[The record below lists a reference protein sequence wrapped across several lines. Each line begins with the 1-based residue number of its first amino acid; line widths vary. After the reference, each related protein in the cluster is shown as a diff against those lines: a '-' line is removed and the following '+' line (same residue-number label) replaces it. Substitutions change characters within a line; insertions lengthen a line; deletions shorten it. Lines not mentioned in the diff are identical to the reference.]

1 MLFKRTYATMSKRI
15 PLSVITLKVRMKN
28 KAVQF
33 ALHLQKGFERLSHR
47 KRWFSFI
54 SFWLLFSSVSTYQIF
69 SGLIK
74 THSKNIT
81 VTSISSPSV
90 IKNKSISKDTVRAVE
105 KLYKQQKLNK

>member
-1 MLFKRTYATMSKRI
+1 MLFERAYATIIQRI
-15 PLSVITLKVRMKN
+15 PVSVINLRQRMKN

-33 ALHLQKGFERLSHR
+33 ALHLQKGFERFSHR
-47 KRWFSFI
+47 KKWFSFI
-54 SFWLLFSSVSTYQIF
+54 SFWLLFSAGSTYQIF

-90 IKNKSISKDTVRAVE
+90 IKNKNISKDTVRALE
-105 KLYKQQKLNK
+105 KLYKQQKVNK